1 MRLKRKLAKNVWY
14 EIRTKVNVGEP
25 LFQLGWVVSLFCRV
39 FIEAT
44 VRFDFEIRGFHLD
57 GEALSFF
64 IKPKDGF
71 ELPKIMKWMK
81 QTFSAR
87 FNVRTGRTGH
97 VWGDRYWS
105 EILPGEPPEDA
116 EEVKWE
122 EVMKA
127 VKGEI
132 PEAAIYTLSWVSP
145 RPAGRGTKSSF
156 SPEFRFSSEPPP
168 G

>member
-1 MRLKRKLAKNVWY
+1 MRLKRKLAENVWY
-14 EIRTKVNVGEP
+14 EVRTQVNVGEP
-25 LFQLGWVVSLFCRV
+25 LFQLLWVLSLFSRV

-44 VRFDFEIRGFHLD
+44 VRFDFKIRGFRLD
-57 GEALSFF
+57 GETLSFF
-64 IKPKDGF
+64 IKPKNGF
-71 ELPKIMKWMK
+71 QLPKIMKWMK

-105 EILPGEPPEDA
+105 EILPGEPPEEA
-116 EEVKWE
+116 EEVDWAS
-122 EVMKA
+122 VIGA
-127 VKGEI
+127 AKGII

-145 RPAGRGTKSSF
+145 RPAGMGTKSRF
-156 SPEFRFSSEPPP
+156 SPEFRFSSEPPS